1 MDINMDK
8 NKILKEL
15 SIAKKAAL
23 SAGKALLNEN
33 LINETFSSNKD
44 IKLCA
49 DLKAEEIIKEILFA
63 ESTYPI
69 LAEESGKSVEKLGDV
84 YWIVDPLD
92 GTANYARSIP
102 ISAISIC
109 LMNQLEPILGV
120 IYDFNN
126 DNLYEGSK
134 VSNALL
140 NDKQIKVSKINN
152 PKSGVL
158 ITGLPNDTDYSDEA
172 LTKMIKDF
180 QSWRKVRM
188 LGSAAIASA
197 YIASGKADVY
207 KEKNSYIWDVA
218 AGAAIVEA
226 AGGDV
231 SISNQNENF
240 QVDVFFSNGLI
251 LR

>member
-1 MDINMDK
+1 MDK

-15 SIAKKAAL
+15 SLAKKAAL
-23 SAGKALLNEN
+23 SAGKVLLNEN
-33 LINETFSSNKD
+33 LINETFSSDKD

-49 DLKAEEIIKEILFA
+49 DLKAEEIIREILFA

-109 LMNQLEPILGV
+109 LINQLDPILGV

-134 VSNALL
+134 VSHALL

>member
-1 MDINMDK
+1 MDK

-15 SIAKKAAL
+15 SLAKKAAL
-23 SAGKALLNEN
+23 SAGKILLNDN

-49 DLKAEEIIKEILFA
+49 DLKAEEIIKEILSA

-69 LAEESGKSVEKLGDV
+69 LAEESGKSDEKLGDV

-126 DNLYEGSK
+126 DNLYEGTK
-134 VSNALL
+134 VTHALL

>member
-1 MDINMDK
+1 MDK

-15 SIAKKAAL
+15 SLAKKAAL
-23 SAGKALLNEN
+23 SAGKILLNDN
-33 LINETFSSNKD
+33 LINETFSSDKD

-49 DLKAEEIIKEILFA
+49 DLKAEEIIREILFA
-63 ESTYPI
+63 ESKFPI

-109 LMNQLEPILGV
+109 LINQLEPILGV

-126 DNLYEGSK
+126 DNLYEGSM
-134 VSNALL
+134 VSRALL

-180 QSWRKVRM
+180 QNWRKVRM

-218 AGAAIVEA
+218 AGAAIVKA

>member
-1 MDINMDK
+1 MDK

-15 SIAKKAAL
+15 SLAKKAAL
-23 SAGKALLNEN
+23 SAGKILLNDN
-33 LINETFSSNKD
+33 LINETFSSDKD

-69 LAEESGKSVEKLGDV
+69 LAEESGKSVEKLGDI

-109 LMNQLEPILGV
+109 LINQLEPILGV

-134 VSNALL
+134 VSHALL

-218 AGAAIVEA
+218 AGAAIVKA

>member
-1 MDINMDK
+1 MDK

-15 SIAKKAAL
+15 SVAKKAAV
-23 SAGKALLNEN
+23 SAGKILLNDN
-33 LINETFSSNKD
+33 LIDETFSSDKD

-49 DLKAEEIIKEILFA
+49 DLKAEETIKEILFA
-63 ESTYPI
+63 ESKYPI
-69 LAEESGKSVEKLGDV
+69 LAEESGKSVEKLGDA

-109 LMNQLEPILGV
+109 LMNQLDPVLGV

-126 DNLYEGSK
+126 DNLYEGTK
-134 VSNALL
+134 VTHALL

-226 AGGDV
+226 AGGRV

-240 QVDVFFSNGLI
+240 QVDVFFSNGFI
-251 LR
+251 SR

>member
-1 MDINMDK
+1 MDK

-15 SIAKKAAL
+15 SLAKKAAL
-23 SAGKALLNEN
+23 SAGKILLNDN
-33 LINETFSSNKD
+33 LINETFSSDKD

-49 DLKAEEIIKEILFA
+49 DLKAEEIIKEILSA

-109 LMNQLEPILGV
+109 LMNQLEPVLGV

-126 DNLYEGSK
+126 DNLYEGTK
-134 VSNALL
+134 VTHALL

-226 AGGDV
+226 AGGHV
-231 SISNQNENF
+231 SIANENENF

>member
-1 MDINMDK
+1 MDK

-15 SIAKKAAL
+15 SVAKKAAA
-23 SAGKALLNEN
+23 SAGKILLNDN
-33 LINETFSSNKD
+33 LIDETFSSDKD

-49 DLKAEEIIKEILFA
+49 DVKAEETIKEILFA
-63 ESTYPI
+63 ESKYPI
-69 LAEESGKSVEKLGDV
+69 LAEESGKSVEKLGDA

-126 DNLYEGSK
+126 DNLYEGTK
-134 VSNALL
+134 VTHALL

-226 AGGDV
+226 AGGHV
-231 SISNQNENF
+231 SISNKNKNF

>member
-1 MDINMDK
+1 M
-8 NKILKEL
+8 KILFD
-15 SIAKKAAL
+15 
-23 SAGKALLNEN
+23 GPLN
-33 LINETFSSNKD
+33 
-44 IKLCA
+44 C
-49 DLKAEEIIKEILFA
+49 
-63 ESTYPI
+63 
-69 LAEESGKSVEKLGDV
+69 
-84 YWIVDPLD
+84 
-92 GTANYARSIP
+92 
-102 ISAISIC
+102 
-109 LMNQLEPILGV
+109 
-120 IYDFNN
+120 
-126 DNLYEGSK
+126 
-134 VSNALL
+134 
-140 NDKQIKVSKINN
+140 N

-172 LTKMIKDF
+172 LTTMIKDF

-226 AGGDV
+226 AGGNV

>member
-1 MDINMDK
+1 MNMDK

-15 SIAKKAAL
+15 SLAKKAAL
-23 SAGKALLNEN
+23 SAGKILLNDN
-33 LINETFSSNKD
+33 LINETFSSDKD

-49 DLKAEEIIKEILFA
+49 DLKAEEIIREILFA

-69 LAEESGKSVEKLGDV
+69 LAEESGKSNEKLGDV

-109 LMNQLEPILGV
+109 LINQLEPILGV

-134 VSNALL
+134 ASHALL

-226 AGGDV
+226 AGGDI

>member
-1 MDINMDK
+1 MDK

-15 SIAKKAAL
+15 SLAKKAAL
-23 SAGKALLNEN
+23 SAGKVLLNEN
-33 LINETFSSNKD
+33 LINETFSSDKD
-44 IKLCA
+44 IKLSA
-49 DLKAEEIIKEILFA
+49 DLKAEEIIREILFA

-109 LMNQLEPILGV
+109 LINQLDPILGV

-134 VSNALL
+134 VSHALL
-140 NDKQIKVSKINN
+140 NNKQIKVSKINN

-218 AGAAIVEA
+218 AGAAIIEA